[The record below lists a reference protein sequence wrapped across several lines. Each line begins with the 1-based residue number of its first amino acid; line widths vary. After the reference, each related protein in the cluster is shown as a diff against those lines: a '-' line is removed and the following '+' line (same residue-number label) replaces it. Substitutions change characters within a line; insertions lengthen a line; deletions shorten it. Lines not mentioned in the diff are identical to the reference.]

1 MIISLIGFAI
11 VLLITYWW
19 SNSGAFSALIHF
31 ACVVTA
37 GALAFAAWEPL
48 AYRLLGGGASGYAK
62 GLVLLGVFIAALAI
76 LRLLTDKLIPMNLTL
91 PRAAD
96 TVIGGAFGL
105 GSGLL
110 SVGLL
115 TIGIGHLQSTVTIG
129 DYTGWSRRSDVPNAP
144 AIGSD
149 NAPILHVIDFTSGFF
164 GYLSWGSYTPWLG
177 GGTLDTHLPQLAR
190 TSGSLYRDSYSEG
203 MGRVSIQP
211 DAVSNLK
218 LLEVAPMALSS
229 GIGAKAVPAYAVQ
242 FTVSQ
247 DGYEGSGQQFV
258 VGASQLRLIGD
269 AKSGRG
275 VGAFPLSW
283 IQPARSGEPL
293 QYFFNSPTS
302 YVTSIEAQGDG
313 TFTVLFG
320 KDDLKGQYPKYF
332 EMKGVRFALP
342 RAAMSAD
349 LLGSAAA
356 ADSKPVEDPD
366 ATDIGSRAEFPDIKY
381 SIGSTVINSND
392 SGNLTLDG
400 SNYIIGGEQKFPR
413 ATTATVSSDL
423 RVRGFQV
430 SEKQKILRLDA
441 TADRNGVR
449 IFPDVNEWVREQGP
463 SAQSARVAVIDDRGA
478 KYYAVGY
485 VEDDGEWVL
494 VKSLG
499 GRPLTLR
506 DIPIQAIGGGK
517 KLTLHFRVP
526 SDTKFVGV
534 ALVTPKETRI
544 VNTLDV
550 TSPKDI

>member
-1 MIISLIGFAI
+1 
-11 VLLITYWW
+11 
-19 SNSGAFSALIHF
+19 
-31 ACVVTA
+31 
-37 GALAFAAWEPL
+37 
-48 AYRLLGGGASGYAK
+48 
-62 GLVLLGVFIAALAI
+62 
-76 LRLLTDKLIPMNLTL
+76 MNLTL

-283 IQPARSGEPL
+283 IQPARNGEPL

-320 KDDLKGQYPKYF
+320 KDELKGQYPKYF

-342 RAAMSAD
+342 RAAMATD
-349 LLGSAAA
+349 LLGTAAS

-366 ATDIGSRAEFPDIKY
+366 ATDVASRAEFPDVKY

-430 SEKQKILRLDA
+430 SETQKILRLDA

-449 IFPDVNEWVREQGP
+449 IFPDVNEWVREQGA